1 MANHKSAL
9 KRIRANEAKRLR
21 NRYQHKTT
29 RTFIKKLRAATDKV
43 EAFDLY
49 KKVASMLD
57 KLAKKNIIHKN
68 KAANNKSKLAKYVN
82 SLAPAAAAA

>member
-29 RTFIKKLRAATDKV
+29 RTMVKRLRETSDKAV
-43 EAFDLY
+43 ASELY
-49 KKVASMLD
+49 KKVSSALD

-68 KAANNKSKLAKYVN
+68 KASNLKSKLAKLV
-82 SLAPAAAAA
+82 SKVAA